1 MQGVDAELDDM
12 KRTYDGLGDLLSE
25 IATQLSNELPEWART
40 YIENCIFFP
49 QLGFLTVVQL
59 DPETGKGKYE
69 GEGTD
74 DDIWEK
80 RFCTSEMGYYKNRR
94 MRETDEYFGDMYG
107 IICGTHSRHSNRFE
121 LLITETDK
129 EIEIIHALAVKT
141 LEHEAL
147 LIAASDICGELDSL
161 VALALGAQEHK
172 LVPAKMTTENIID
185 IKGGRHPL
193 QELTVASY
201 VANDAFIQ
209 GGSGPKASSES
220 DSVHS
225 QAEPVADI
233 VEEPSLLMM
242 TGPNYSGK
250 SVYLKQIALIV
261 YMAHLGS
268 FVPAESATIG
278 ITDKI
283 LTRIATRES
292 ISKAQSA
299 FMIDLQQVALAMT
312 LATHRSLVII
322 DEFGKGTNSSDGAGL
337 ACGVFEY
344 FLSLGPERP
353 KVLAATHFHEIFENG
368 QFDGRPEIAFGHMEV
383 RVDDEME
390 AVEDQ
395 ITYLYNFVPGRSTS
409 SFGTCCAA
417 MNGID
422 PAIVE
427 RAEQLILLSVRGDDL
442 VAACSLLSEE
452 AMKELEGAEQ
462 VARRFLEQ
470 DIPHAN
476 NKRHNRDDIRHMLQ
490 AILSVEASSEVASS

>member
-1 MQGVDAELDDM
+1 MV
-12 KRTYDGLGDLLSE
+12 RTAIIETRTLL
-25 IATQLSNELPEWART
+25 
-40 YIENCIFFP
+40 
-49 QLGFLTVVQL
+49 LTIL
-59 DPETGKGKYE
+59 
-69 GEGTD
+69 
-74 DDIWEK
+74 
-80 RFCTSEMGYYKNRR
+80 
-94 MRETDEYFGDMYG
+94 
-107 IICGTHSRHSNRFE
+107 
-121 LLITETDK
+121 DK

-141 LEHEAL
+141 LEHEGL
-147 LIAASDICGELDSL
+147 LISASDLCGELDSL
-161 VALALGAQEHK
+161 VALARGAQEHR
-172 LVPAKMTTENIID
+172 LVPVTMTTENIIE
-185 IKGGRHPL
+185 IRGGRHPL

-201 VANDAFIQ
+201 VTNDAFVQ
-209 GGSGPKASSES
+209 GGPGPKASSGRDAA
-220 DSVHS
+220 DS
-225 QAEPVADI
+225 QDELETGI

-261 YMAHLGS
+261 YMAHIGS

-283 LTRIATRES
+283 LTRISTRES

-353 KVLAATHFHEIFENG
+353 KVLGATHFHEIFETG
-368 QFDGRPEIAFGHMEV
+368 KFDGRPEIAFGHMEV
-383 RVDDEME
+383 RVDDETE
-390 AVEDQ
+390 VVDDQ

-442 VAACSLLSEE
+442 VAACSLLS
-452 AMKELEGAEQ
+452 ADATKELEDAEQ
-462 VARRFLEQ
+462 VARQFLEQ
-470 DIPHAN
+470 DIPQN
-476 NKRHNRDDIRHMLQ
+476 MEKQLNGDEVRRILD
-490 AILSVEASSEVASS
+490 AILNIVVRPGGTSL